1 MIFSGVSSTGKTVFY
16 DADNVEDE
24 LLNQEEEDL
33 ELPEPL
39 IVDDEEEEESTEN
52 NN

>member
-1 MIFSGVSSTGKTVFY
+1 MKFSGVSSTGKTVFY

-24 LLNQEEEDL
+24 I

-39 IVDDEEEEESTEN
+39 EDDDEKEDEVEEEEN
-52 NN
+52 N